1 MIKEQSAGAGKRPA
15 TITFAW
21 PGFRQFLLLVLCSL
35 VAACSGTSE
44 KAEKSAA
51 AGNWAERVPT
61 IDQVGATMLPD
72 TIAPVTAPFDMPQFK
87 KPTFPEL
94 SISITERGAKTDR
107 ITTTEIQATIDEVH
121 QKGGGTA
128 RIPAG
133 IWKTGRISLK
143 SNVNLLLEEG
153 AELHFSGEIRDYR
166 PAVFT
171 RNEGIEVM
179 SLGACIYANGQENI
193 AVTGKGKLVGPALD
207 SELRKRV
214 MEVDVIE
221 KVVPHDKPVAER
233 VYEGYNDEFIFLPMF
248 ISPINCKNVYIEGIT
263 LERTPFWNIVPVYC
277 DGVIIR
283 GVTVNSVGI
292 PRGDGI
298 DIESSRNVLIEY
310 CTLSCGDDCFTMKAG
325 RAEDGMRVN
334 KPTENVVVRYCLA
347 REGHGGITTGSETA
361 GMIRNLYVHDCVFD
375 DTGVGIRFKTRRP
388 RGGGGDNLHYERIRM
403 NLRNDAFHWDM
414 LGSRTYVG
422 ELADRMPA
430 REINALTPSYKNI
443 TARDIIVEK
452 ADYFVKIKGIPETPM
467 TNLLIENA
475 QVTSKGLFIARDAK
489 DITLRNIEVQA
500 QDSLIEVL
508 DGRNI
513 LFENVR
519 FKVPGNQLVPKIEGD
534 LSENIRFKDTT
545 PEKPTGWQ
553 STSWQKE

>member
-1 MIKEQSAGAGKRPA
+1 MLS
-15 TITFAW
+15 
-21 PGFRQFLLLVLCSL
+21 LLA
-35 VAACSGTSE
+35 AACSGTTE
-44 KAEKSAA
+44 RTADDAA
-51 AGNWAERVPT
+51 AVTDGSWADRVPT
-61 IDQVGATMLPD
+61 IDQVGAAMMPD

-87 KPTFPEL
+87 KPTFPDL
-94 SISITERGAKTDR
+94 TISITERGARKDR

-128 RIPAG
+128 RVPAG

-143 SNVNLLLEEG
+143 SNVNLHLEEG
-153 AELHFSGEIRDYR
+153 AELHFSGEIKDYR

-193 AVTGKGKLVGPALD
+193 AVTGKGKLVGPPKD
-207 SELRKRV
+207 SELRNRV

-221 KVVPHDKPVAER
+221 KVVPHDKPVSER

-248 ISPINCKNVYIEGIT
+248 VSPINCKDVFIEGIT
-263 LERTPFWNIVPVYC
+263 LENTPFWNIVPVYC

-334 KPTENVVVRYCLA
+334 KPTENVVVRFCLA

-388 RGGGGDNLHYERIRM
+388 RGGGGENLHYERIRM
-403 NLRNDAFHWDM
+403 NLRGDAFHWDM

-430 REINALTPSYKNI
+430 REINRLTPSYKNI
-443 TARDIIVEK
+443 FARDIIVEQ
-452 ADYFVKIKGIPETPM
+452 AAHFVKIKGIPETPM

-475 QVTSKGLFIARDAK
+475 QVNAKGLIIARDAK
-489 DITLRNIEVQA
+489 DITFRNIEVQT
-500 QDSLIEVL
+500 QDSLIEIL

-519 FKVPGNQLVPKIEGD
+519 FKVPGNEVVTKIEGD
-534 LSENIRFKDTT
+534 LSDDIRFKDSM
-545 PEKPTGWQ
+545 PQQPKGWQ
-553 STSWQKE
+553 SPTWNKE